1 MIEHCPVCRTARF
14 DIIDEREQG
23 SRLEVKCARCGPYVI
38 GKMAIVRLNAAAAPD
53 HVLSGWIRHQKI
65 QETEAPI
72 ILQENVEQIRQW
84 LPSYSVSDRP
94 VELLRSLA
102 TLSRHP
108 GAPYQGN
115 VYSDASLAWAENE
128 GELQFH
134 LGTLQRRGV
143 ISLELGVEGN
153 YSASLTA
160 EGWEQVERG
169 SALILPRGF
178 VAMSFAD
185 SMLQAWTEGLKRG
198 IELAGYA
205 AHRVDSEPHVQR
217 IDQKIVADIRTSQFV
232 VVDVTEQKQGAYF
245 EAGLALGFGKTV
257 IWTVRDDDLK
267 NVHFDTR
274 QYAHIVWKDT
284 AQLAQTLRDV
294 IVAILGM
301 GPRMVEES

>member
-1 MIEHCPVCRTARF
+1 MIDHCPICRIAQF
-14 DIIDEREQG
+14 DIVDEHDRG
-23 SRLEVKCARCGPYVI
+23 NRLEIKCARCGPYVI
-38 GKMAIVRLNAAAAPD
+38 GKMAIFRLDAADAPD
-53 HVLSGWIRHQKI
+53 HVLSGWIRHREI
-65 QETEAPI
+65 LGTEPPT
-72 ILQENVEQIRQW
+72 ILQENLEQIRQW
-84 LPSYSVSDRP
+84 LPLYSVSDRP

-108 GAPYQGN
+108 GERYQGN
-115 VYSDASLAWAENE
+115 VYSDPSLAWAKNE
-128 GELQFH
+128 DELKFH
-134 LGTLQRRGV
+134 LHTLQQRGV
-143 ISLELGVEGN
+143 VSVEMEAEGN
-153 YSASLTA
+153 YGASLTA

-169 SALILPRGF
+169 SALVLPRGF

-185 SMLQAWTEGLKRG
+185 SMLPAWTDGLKPG
-198 IELAGYA
+198 IEAAGYS

-257 IWTVRDDDLK
+257 IWTVREDDLK

-274 QYAHIVWKDT
+274 QYAHIVWKDA

-294 IVAILGM
+294 IIAVLGT
-301 GPRMVEES
+301 GPRRIDAV

>member
-1 MIEHCPVCRTARF
+1 MIEHCPVCRIAQFDVVDEQNRSKRF
-14 DIIDEREQG
+14 EIR
-23 SRLEVKCARCGPYVI
+23 CARCGPYVI
-38 GKMAIVRLNAAAAPD
+38 GKMAMFRLNAAAAP
-53 HVLSGWIRHQKI
+53 HHLLSGWIRHREI
-65 QETEAPI
+65 QGTEAPTI
-72 ILQENVEQIRQW
+72 IQENLEQIRQW

-94 VELLRSLA
+94 VELLRALA

-108 GAPYQGN
+108 GAIYQGN
-115 VYSDASLAWAENE
+115 VHSYTSLAWAENE
-128 GELQFH
+128 DELQFH

-143 ISLELGVEGN
+143 VSLEMGGEGTFR
-153 YSASLTA
+153 ASLTA

-185 SMLQAWTEGLKRG
+185 SMLPAWTDGLKPG
-198 IELAGYA
+198 IEAAGYA
-205 AHRVDSEPHVQR
+205 AHRVDTELHVQR

-257 IWTVRDDDLK
+257 LWTVREDDLK

-274 QYAHIVWKDT
+274 Q
-284 AQLAQTLRDV
+284 
-294 IVAILGM
+294 
-301 GPRMVEES
+301 